1 MPTMDDAPR
10 GLEEL
15 SQVNFG
21 LIIDERVPVSLYK
34 SEWFY
39 PPYDAGIKV
48 LLEKGAA
55 KEDVAKVVNPA
66 YINDAHEAVCK
77 WNGIGESFN
86 WAKALQTAYDNFQRG
101 DKFVRLGKKLKENQP
116 VDILPLYGE
125 LSSAIANE
133 GSGLKAASD
142 IDYKTYKPFMKC
154 GYAPIDHTLGGIPSD
169 GPIIIYGVTGVG
181 KSKFATALVNGLLHE
196 YPEKRGAIY
205 TLEMNEKHWLWRT
218 VNLFPDIKEVLP
230 RLHVSG
236 QVRDMEELVA
246 EVTAGKFDFVV
257 LDDMD
262 NMVKASEPSEYERIY
277 RRVKE
282 VCRFMSIPFFV
293 LGQPN
298 REAKWAVERGE
309 RFLSRYD
316 IAWSGAGENSAA
328 LQIALQTLRNG
339 ELDMDD
345 ESFPTFEDPTD
356 YIIFWKSRD
365 GWPGDYDPSKAIGPG
380 AVVMEHSPNWNGNP
394 VNKKWKL
401 WSVESGSKKMSKKKS
416 SKS

>member
-1 MPTMDDAPR
+1 MPTDDAPR

-21 LIIDERVPVSLYK
+21 LIVDQRVPPTLYK
-34 SEWFY
+34 PEWFY
-39 PPYDAGIKV
+39 PPYDAGVKI
-48 LLEKGAA
+48 LLEKGATT
-55 KEDVAKVVNPA
+55 EDVAKVVNPA

-86 WAKALQTAYDNFQRG
+86 WAKALQTAYENFVRG
-101 DKFVRLGKKLKENQP
+101 DKFVKLGKKLKNNEN

-133 GSGLKAASD
+133 GSGLKAASE
-142 IDYKTYKPFMKC
+142 IDYKTYKPFMPC
-154 GYAPIDHTLGGIPSD
+154 GYKPIDETLGGIPSD

-181 KSKFATALVNGLLHE
+181 KSKFATAIVNGLLHK
-196 YPEKRGAIY
+196 YPEKRGAVY

-218 VNLFPDIKEVLP
+218 VNLFPDIQEVLP

-262 NMVKASEPSEYERIY
+262 NMVKSSEASEYERIY

-298 REAKWAVERGE
+298 RAAKFDVASGT
-309 RFLSRYD
+309 RFLGRYD
-316 IAWSGAGENSAA
+316 IAWSGSAENSAA
-328 LQIALQTLRNG
+328 LQIALQTTNA
-339 ELDMDD
+339 LDMDD
-345 ESFPTFEDPTD
+345 EMFPTSDDDQD
-356 YIIFWKSRD
+356 YLIFWKSRD
-365 GWPGDYDPSKAIGPG
+365 GWPGDYDPTKSVGPG
-380 AVVMEHSPNWNGNP
+380 AVIMSHTPNWNGKPYAN
-394 VNKKWKL
+394 KWKL
-401 WSVESGSKKMSKKKS
+401 WGIESGKAKIGKKKTN
-416 SKS
+416 KQEK